1 MRRAHESLRACEAL
15 QAVCNAL
22 TPQIRRIAM
31 KGNKVLAGRTSAAK
45 YEDGCCTFDLYP
57 LGERAER
64 DTYHIKAYEDL
75 GRMCSERIV
84 ENSLCALSGDLCD
97 DDETV
102 IAMRLVSMSQTEL
115 KQLEEKVKGK

>member
-1 MRRAHESLRACEAL
+1 
-15 QAVCNAL
+15 
-22 TPQIRRIAM
+22 M
-31 KGNKVLAGRTSAAK
+31 KGNKVLVGRTSAVK

-57 LGERAER
+57 LGERTER

-97 DDETV
+97 DDETI
-102 IAMRLVSMSQTEL
+102 IAMRLASMTQAEL